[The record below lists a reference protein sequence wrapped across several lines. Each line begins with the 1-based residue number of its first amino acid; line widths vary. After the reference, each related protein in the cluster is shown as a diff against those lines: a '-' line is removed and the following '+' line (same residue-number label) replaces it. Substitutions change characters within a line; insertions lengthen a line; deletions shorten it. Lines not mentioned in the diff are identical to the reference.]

1 MFLGL
6 KMICDLEMNEM
17 LNKSEVY
24 VSIEEISK
32 EIEKEDICAGYLLQ
46 LLRYMAC
53 FKLFDGKFG

>member
-1 MFLGL
+1 
-6 KMICDLEMNEM
+6 MICDLEMNEM